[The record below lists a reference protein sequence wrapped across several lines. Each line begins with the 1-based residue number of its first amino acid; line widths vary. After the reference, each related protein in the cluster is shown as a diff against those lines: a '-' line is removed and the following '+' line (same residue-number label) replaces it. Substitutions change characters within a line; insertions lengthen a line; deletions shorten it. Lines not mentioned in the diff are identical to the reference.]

1 MSFTHTF
8 ISRDGWG
15 QRRGGGAGETG
26 TVRQIWTF
34 STAGG
39 VAQNV
44 FISHNATHYVIS
56 HHALC
61 QLPLP
66 PPLLAAQ
73 PRGGASGGGAANPA
87 GFSAMDPGHESA
99 RPRTRRAPLRQKQMN
114 TTAAQVHWKRQNA
127 KYNRGGQDTKTKT
140 AALNKKA
147 YFLVLCFIKYN
158 ISSVCVHAL
167 LKTILMSL
175 WLDAYF
181 RRHFQSHRPVRSS
194 RFP

>member
-1 MSFTHTF
+1 MS
-8 ISRDGWG
+8 REGRE
-15 QRRGGGAGETG
+15 QRRGKKEQIICSSPVSLCPSHTLSSAEMDGGRGGGGGAGETG

-87 GFSAMDPGHESA
+87 GFSTMDPGHESA

-127 KYNRGGQDTKTKT
+127 KYNKGGEGGKTRKQ
-140 AALNKKA
+140 K
-147 YFLVLCFIKYN
+147 
-158 ISSVCVHAL
+158 L
-167 LKTILMSL
+167 L
-175 WLDAYF
+175 
-181 RRHFQSHRPVRSS
+181 H
-194 RFP
+194 

>member
-15 QRRGGGAGETG
+15 QRRGGAGETG

-127 KYNRGGQDTKTKT
+127 KYNRGGRGARHENKNCCTKQKG
-140 AALNKKA
+140 LLPGFMLHQVQ
-147 YFLVLCFIKYN
+147 YFIC
-158 ISSVCVHAL
+158 VCVCVC
-167 LKTILMSL
+167 T
-175 WLDAYF
+175 
-181 RRHFQSHRPVRSS
+181 RCS
-194 RFP
+194 RLS